1 MAHLVDKRELSMVF
15 NISERTLTEHLKAGL
30 PFVKAPEKRG
40 QSYRFDTAAVH
51 RWLLEREIAKRL
63 PAGSESLDPQR
74 ERAALDRARRL
85 EVEQRLEERS
95 GQLIPAD
102 AVEASWV
109 KLVHAFRAKMLAM
122 PHRLAPL
129 LARETDV
136 GAIHGILEGQI
147 HAALEELSEEPIEP
161 IEPAEE
167 HELPM
172 EPADEQH

>member
-30 PFVKAPEKRG
+30 PFVKAPK
-40 QSYRFDTAAVH
+40 SAASPTGSTPPPCIAG
-51 RWLLEREIAKRL
+51 EIAKRL

-85 EVEQRLEERS
+85 EVEQRLEEGL
-95 GQLIPAD
+95 GQSIPGRRRRGIMGQ
-102 AVEASWV
+102 AVD
-109 KLVHAFRAKMLAM
+109 AFRAKMLAM

-136 GAIHGILEGQI
+136 GAIRRNLEARHPRG
-147 HAALEELSEEPIEP
+147 P
-161 IEPAEE
+161 
-167 HELPM
+167 
-172 EPADEQH
+172 